1 MRDTL
6 PAPVA
11 RPLLQSEVHG
21 KQTIGN
27 SDGRRGR
34 QLVTIPV
41 LKSCVL
47 GNGTEWMHA
56 PPRPASR
63 VPEDYL
69 LCRRNPGRGR
79 GKEAGEELL

>member
-69 LCRRNPGRGR
+69 LCRRKPGRGH